1 MLKGCPE
8 SHDSAS
14 MDVLARVRVQM
25 LKGCPESHDSASM
38 DVLARVRA
46 LMLKGCPVSHFGRIT
61 AQMLKGCPN
70 SHVPAKAQQTMK
82 ASSTSCDS
90 AAALL
95 KATPQLKA
103 SSASYES
110 TSQSEGSV
118 VGPGSSDALVGTTT
132 PRAAL
137 QGSTASCGSV
147 EILATPA
154 RTTRAGNLDVLD
166 GELVVIG
173 QLFALLDSA
182 TIKSRSQ

>member
-1 MLKGCPE
+1 
-8 SHDSAS
+8 
-14 MDVLARVRVQM
+14 
-25 LKGCPESHDSASM
+25 
-38 DVLARVRA
+38 
-46 LMLKGCPVSHFGRIT
+46 
-61 AQMLKGCPN
+61 MLKGCPN
-70 SHVPAKAQQTMK
+70 SHVKAKAQQTPK
-82 ASSTSCDS
+82 ASSISCDS

-110 TSQSEGSV
+110 TSQSEGSVVGPGSSDALVGTTTPRAALQGSV